1 MNTPAYIFSEKTL
14 SERIMGMLNIIG
26 NSKNPKCS
34 DICYAIKANPFLVPL
49 LDKYVTHYEV
59 CSPGELEICRHY
71 GIDGNKI
78 IFSGVVKTKEQI
90 KIAMDYS
97 VGSITIESISQWNS
111 LIELLHE
118 KSELGQKCLFNIYP
132 RLSSGAQFGVN
143 IDELRQIFGEIK
155 DYSGLKLAGIH
166 YFTGTQKKTHK
177 YEEELDYINQVISD
191 IVKEY
196 HYSQDK
202 LTLEYGPG
210 LAVPYFT
217 NDDFSNPL
225 GEFKDLIEY
234 IRQQDYKHHIR
245 IELGR
250 YIAASCGRFVSQ
262 VMDVKLGPVLGDSD
276 KKTNYVLIDGG
287 INHLNYY
294 GSNMAMRTPIIH
306 HMRDDIKLSG
316 LTGEHNC
323 EPVYFNIAGS
333 LCTFADILAR
343 KVPLNNPQIGDI
355 LIFENAG
362 AYSVTEAS
370 ALFLSRDLPE
380 IVIEKEN
387 GELVV
392 VRQGINS
399 YSINMNN
406 SEGYVN

>member
-1 MNTPAYIFSEKTL
+1 M
-14 SERIMGMLNIIG
+14 
-26 NSKNPKCS
+26 
-34 DICYAIKANPFLVPL
+34 
-49 LDKYVTHYEV
+49 
-59 CSPGELEICRHY
+59 
-71 GIDGNKI
+71 
-78 IFSGVVKTKEQI
+78 
-90 KIAMDYS
+90 
-97 VGSITIESISQWNS
+97 
-111 LIELLHE
+111 
-118 KSELGQKCLFNIYP
+118 
-132 RLSSGAQFGVN
+132 
-143 IDELRQIFGEIK
+143 
-155 DYSGLKLAGIH
+155 
-166 YFTGTQKKTHK
+166 
-177 YEEELDYINQVISD
+177 
-191 IVKEY
+191 
-196 HYSQDK
+196 
-202 LTLEYGPG
+202 TLEYGPG

-217 NDDFSNPL
+217 NDDFDNPL
-225 GEFKDLIEY
+225 GEFNDLINF
-234 IRQQDYKHHIR
+234 IRQQDYKHHVR

-250 YIAASCGRFVSQ
+250 YIAAPCGRFVSQ
-262 VMDVKLGPVLGDSD
+262 IMDVKLRQNVSDTHKDSA
-276 KKTNYVLIDGG
+276 KPNQETNYVLIDGG

-306 HMRDDIKLSG
+306 HMRDDIKLPCI
-316 LTGEHNC
+316 TI

-355 LIFENAG
+355 LVFENAG

-380 IVIEKEN
+380 IVIEKSD